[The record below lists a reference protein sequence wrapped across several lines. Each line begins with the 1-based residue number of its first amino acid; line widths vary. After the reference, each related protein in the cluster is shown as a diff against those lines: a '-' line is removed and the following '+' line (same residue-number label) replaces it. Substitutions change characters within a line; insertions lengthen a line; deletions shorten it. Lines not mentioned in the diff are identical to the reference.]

1 MHVVQWSSAHWE
13 LFDIGHAHPNNGS
26 YLNLQLTICLSFSLH
41 ELSSNS
47 PVCGQLQLAGNEEVL
62 AIMEAIVSWVDIT
75 QPPHREQ
82 LKLLQQKV
90 LPVLSSFILK
100 CYCGRNHLYD
110 VCCLV
115 LRLRDLIVAP
125 FVCCEPAFPPPCQS
139 NSLSFFPKLP
149 QVQAGK
155 GDVPSWPP

>member
-1 MHVVQWSSAHWE
+1 MIVSSSRALRHWPYPPKQWIIPKFATHN
-13 LFDIGHAHPNNGS
+13 LFK
-26 YLNLQLTICLSFSLH
+26 LLS
-41 ELSSNS
+41 ELSRNS
-47 PVCGQLQLAGNEEVL
+47 PVCGQLQVAGNEEVL
-62 AIMEAIVSWVDIT
+62 TIMEAIASGVDIT